1 MLSAFP
7 HIHVSVTGMQLQFS
21 KSWREKTGEAKQK
34 RGQLVFCRLCHHWD
48 PRPPLSVCWQWA
60 LSLEPRATCC
70 HFLTLMSN
78 SMANSLHENQCKRHW
93 EISALSSF
101 LKMDLLHVSF
111 DNCSKFINLSFPHAL
126 VGKCTH
132 SSCSEPYPETGS
144 LLPDSKAR

>member
-1 MLSAFP
+1 M
-7 HIHVSVTGMQLQFS
+7 
-21 KSWREKTGEAKQK
+21 
-34 RGQLVFCRLCHHWD
+34 GQLVFCRLCHHWD
-48 PRPPLSVCWQWA
+48 PRPPFSVCWQRA

-78 SMANSLHENQCKRHW
+78 SMTNSLRENHCKRHW
-93 EISALSSF
+93 ENSALSSF

-111 DNCSKFINLSFPHAL
+111 DNCNKFINLSFPHAL